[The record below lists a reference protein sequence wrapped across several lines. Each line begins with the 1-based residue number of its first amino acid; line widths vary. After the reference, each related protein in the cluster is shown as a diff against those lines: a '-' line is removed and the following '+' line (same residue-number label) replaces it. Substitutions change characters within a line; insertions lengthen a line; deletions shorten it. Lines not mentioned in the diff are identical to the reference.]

1 MTKKFTVDIE
11 VGDKI
16 QAGRLDLAELT
27 VKDIEYDRFGHPVL
41 VLNNGRK
48 KTVFNLRLT
57 KLMPEDAVTK
67 PVEKIEDFYDSTGYS

>member
-1 MTKKFTVDIE
+1 MTKKFTVEIE
-11 VGDKI
+11 IGDKI

-27 VKDIEYDRFGHPVL
+27 VKDIEYDRFGHAVL

-67 PVEKIEDFYDSTGYS
+67 PVEKIED

>member
-1 MTKKFTVDIE
+1 MAKEISMTKKFTVDIE

-67 PVEKIEDFYDSTGYS
+67 PVEKIED

>member
-67 PVEKIEDFYDSTGYS
+67 PVEKIED

>member
-1 MTKKFTVDIE
+1 MTKKFTVEIE

-27 VKDIEYDRFGHPVL
+27 IKDIEYDRFGHPVL

-67 PVEKIEDFYDSTGYS
+67 PVEKIED

>member
-1 MTKKFTVDIE
+1 MTKKFTVEIE

-27 VKDIEYDRFGHPVL
+27 IKDIEYDRFGHPVL

-48 KTVFNLRLT
+48 KTVFNLRLK

-67 PVEKIEDFYDSTGYS
+67 PVEQIEG

>member
-1 MTKKFTVDIE
+1 MTKKFTIEIE

-67 PVEKIEDFYDSTGYS
+67 PVEKIED